1 MLYILLSRSRFIL
14 EFGRQFLFLLLIST
28 LNIQTTILPRAVMEV
43 STKGSV
49 SFLVLNFEVLTPI
62 AAKKHNHKNPIHKP
76 GSFLHLY
83 LLKIYV
89 CVKILQTAHQPSHPR
104 DQPSLRHPCTRPTS
118 SLHPSPAGFKTPPLY
133 PLAWLMSAA
142 PRW

>member
-1 MLYILLSRSRFIL
+1 
-14 EFGRQFLFLLLIST
+14 
-28 LNIQTTILPRAVMEV
+28 MEV

-49 SFLVLNFEVLTPI
+49 SFLVLNFEVLTPV

-89 CVKILQTAHQPSHPR
+89 CVKILQTAHDSAR
-104 DQPSLRHPCTRPTS
+104 DTL
-118 SLHPSPAGFKTPPLY
+118 
-133 PLAWLMSAA
+133 
-142 PRW
+142 